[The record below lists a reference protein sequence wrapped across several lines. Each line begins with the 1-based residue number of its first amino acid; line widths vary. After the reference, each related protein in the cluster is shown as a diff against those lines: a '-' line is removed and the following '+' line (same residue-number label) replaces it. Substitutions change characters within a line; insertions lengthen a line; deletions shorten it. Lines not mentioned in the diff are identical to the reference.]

1 MVKPFPDRRCR
12 MTTAITYPPPPPFLK
27 VTLAHAWALLS
38 FEKMSL
44 FVLVLFLEATG
55 LYLEGCGS
63 LQPSLWSVS
72 VLLSNSFY
80 FSPLQCK
87 KFRDKLTP
95 DKRKIFKEKLQA
107 SEVFKDKKSS
117 YPLTWVARILI
128 NAYFEHWKSL
138 SLMLN
143 TAISR
148 EVVGK
153 VHATIPKGIVGG
165 FEFTVLQRNLKEWH
179 WRPRTYVC
187 EC

>member
-12 MTTAITYPPPPPFLK
+12 MTTAITYPPPPFLK